1 MRTNTSL
8 SFLILLL
15 LLFSVKTSF
24 GQYGIRADGVVY
36 VKNREAPIQG
46 AIKFTDHYTKVSILK
61 ENEQLQPC
69 PFRKSIQSKL
79 KESTYL

>member
-1 MRTNTSL
+1 MAFEPTELYMSRTE
-8 SFLILLL
+8 
-15 LLFSVKTSF
+15 K
-24 GQYGIRADGVVY
+24 
-36 VKNREAPIQG
+36 PIKG